1 MKRSELLLAS
11 MLRPLTQIAPICAV
25 KCLPFPGLFS
35 EKGKKKVHEINMVE
49 ASVVCSPAVA
59 SRANHVTQRA
69 WCMVLAEKLV
79 I

>member
-1 MKRSELLLAS
+1 
-11 MLRPLTQIAPICAV
+11 MLRPLAQIAPICAV

-35 EKGKKKVHEINMVE
+35 EKGKKKKKVHEINMAE

-59 SRANHVTQRA
+59 SGGNHVTQRA